1 MRLIIFIIIAILIF
15 ISISYYV
22 ELRPRT
28 EIKSQDEYLEYKE
41 GTLSFIERIQN
52 IFKRE
57 KPQEKEPDW
66 IYPH

>member
-1 MRLIIFIIIAILIF
+1 M
-15 ISISYYV
+15 S
-22 ELRPRT
+22 RT
-28 EIKSQDEYLEYKE
+28 EIEFQDEYLESKE

-57 KPQEKEPDW
+57 KPQKKEPDW